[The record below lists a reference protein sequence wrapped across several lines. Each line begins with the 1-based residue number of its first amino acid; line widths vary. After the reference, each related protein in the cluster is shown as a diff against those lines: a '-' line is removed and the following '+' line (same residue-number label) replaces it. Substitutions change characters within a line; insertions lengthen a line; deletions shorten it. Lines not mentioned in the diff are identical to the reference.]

1 MKWTNILNPRQT
13 PVDVRDQPVFALTK
27 ELILQ
32 FSETFSKYFPIFEQL
47 HIEQCL
53 LVIHGQLIKGSG
65 LLEILRENQFS
76 MIGLSSVVDV
86 NNIKRARY
94 TLHITLC
101 SLFKVLD
108 EAMPD
113 TPTDMSPYNWLE
125 QKSNA
130 SSSCLYWKLVIDL
143 ELLILMYIR
152 SIREGDFKLHIEV
165 LYLLLSWFF
174 IFDHI
179 HYARW
184 LTIHWFDLFNFELT
198 YINNFRREVFS
209 FRNQAESS
217 LEWG

>member
-1 MKWTNILNPRQT
+1 M
-13 PVDVRDQPVFALTK
+13 
-27 ELILQ
+27 
-32 FSETFSKYFPIFEQL
+32 
-47 HIEQCL
+47 
-53 LVIHGQLIKGSG
+53 IHGQLIKGSE

-76 MIGLSSVVDV
+76 IIGLSSVVDV
-86 NNIKRARY
+86 NEIKRARY

-101 SLFKVLD
+101 SLFKLLD

-143 ELLILMYIR
+143 ELIILMYIR

-217 LEWG
+217 LEWS